1 MNKSTK
7 NIILTIVVCVIVL
20 SIWFLESGK
29 PKIISQPAD
38 IILNNNI
45 NTENKTSTPNT
56 ATNSNTAVS
65 DRSAIRA
72 QKATEYPRAKELTDP
87 TGFINSAPFKLS
99 DIVGK
104 KVVLIDF
111 WTYSCINCVR
121 TIPYLNAWYAKYKDL
136 GLEII
141 GVHTPEFDFEK
152 DYDNVS
158 KAVQQLGI
166 KYPVIL
172 DSNMGTWN
180 AYQNIYW
187 PAEYLIDIDGFIVH
201 NSIGE
206 GSYSET
212 EQAIQKALQERNL
225 ALGIT
230 TPIPSSI
237 VNPSDVITMDSSKIQ
252 SQETYFGSA
261 RNGYLGNGNKNVTGT
276 QALSIPSNIQPDTLY
291 LDGTW
296 NFQDQ
301 YAENTSNTAK
311 ITYEYNAKNVYMVAS
326 STNGVPIKIFQD
338 GKLINTITIQG
349 NKLYNLIQGSDYGEH
364 TLQIEIDGAGLQAYT
379 FTFG

>member
-7 NIILTIVVCVIVL
+7 NTILAIVVCVIVL
-20 SIWFLESGK
+20 SIWFLESEK
-29 PKIISQPAD
+29 PKIVSQPAD
-38 IILNNNI
+38 IILNNNT
-45 NTENKTSTPNT
+45 NAENKISTP
-56 ATNSNTAVS
+56 NTAVS
-65 DRSAIRA
+65 DRSAIRS
-72 QKATEYPRAKELTDP
+72 QKAKEYPRAKELTDP

-136 GLEII
+136 GLEIV

-152 DYDNVS
+152 DYNNVS
-158 KAVQQLGI
+158 KAVLQLGI
-166 KYPVIL
+166 KYPVVL

-206 GSYSET
+206 GSYAET
-212 EQAIQKALQERNL
+212 EQAIQKALQERNS

-230 TPIPSSI
+230 TQIPTSI
-237 VNPSDVITMDSSKIQ
+237 VNPSDVIAIDQ
-252 SQETYFGSA
+252 SGVQSPETYFGSA
-261 RNGYLGNGNKNVTGT
+261 RNEYLGNGKQNVSGT
-276 QALSIPSNIQPDTLY
+276 QTLSIPGNIQQDTLY

-301 YAENTSNTAK
+301 YAENTSNTSK
-311 ITYEYNAKNVYMVAS
+311 ITYEYNAKNVYMVAN

-338 GKLINTITIQG
+338 GKLVNTITVQG
-349 NKLYNLIQGSDYGEH
+349 NKLYNLIQGSNYGEH
-364 TLQIEIDGAGLQAYT
+364 ILQIEVDGAGLQAYT